1 MNKIISVSN
10 PNKNEIPR
18 VVCVVEE
25 SKASAMREYLSYV
38 RKDKADF
45 FLVSSIPDF
54 LSDESGRIAWEA
66 FQSQMR

>member
-10 PNKNEIPR
+10 PEKNEIPR

-25 SKASAMREYLSYV
+25 SKAYAMREYLSFV

-45 FLVSSIPDF
+45 YICESVSDF
-54 LSDESGRIAWEA
+54 LSDEKGRIAWEA
-66 FQSQMR
+66 FQAQMR